1 MRLFIITTLLLAC
14 CSAQES
20 TPPPPNRQL
29 PLLDPSLGIVS
40 GVEAAPAPDT
50 TPVFKP
56 KPIPPNRKRPVITK
70 ADIVMAMSDK
80 LGILVDSLAQRL
92 AADVEGVLVNLPADP
107 APPNSP
113 TPGKKR
119 SKEAQ
124 QSVEQS
130 IEQSIQA
137 DSSDTSESASP

>member
-1 MRLFIITTLLLAC
+1 MRLFIIATLLLAC

-20 TPPPPNRQL
+20 TPTPPNRQL

-40 GVEAAPAPDT
+40 GVEAAPTPDT

-92 AADVEGVLVNLPADP
+92 AADVEGILVNLPADP
-107 APPNSP
+107 APPPSSP
-113 TPGKKR
+113 TPGKKQ

-124 QSVEQS
+124 QS